1 MFYRDNTVNRQTIIH
16 SSIHVKQYLIS
27 IYSLS
32 ANWNVLQVLSMS
44 SVNWETPLLSVIN
57 SNFCTNIYIFTRN
70 CSHTLYSFYCTFA
83 FRRSDVNGFG
93 IWGCSTIQIFV
104 KKATDYEKLKSELVS
119 LNQSFFEKYHLKIET
134 RNMVEKQTLRHY
146 NSTMLKYIL

>member
-1 MFYRDNTVNRQTIIH
+1 MFYRDNTVNRQTINH
-16 SSIHVKQYLIS
+16 WSIHVKQYLTS

-32 ANWNVLQVLSMS
+32 ANWNVLQVLYLS
-44 SVNWETPLLSVIN
+44 SVNWETPLLFVIN

-104 KKATDYEKLKSELVS
+104 KKATDYKILKSELIS
-119 LNQSFFEKYHLKIET
+119 LNKSFFEKYHLEIET
-134 RNMVEKQTLRHY
+134 RNMVEKQTLRQY